1 MKITVKGTDLLTKHL
16 SKIKDLEF
24 ARKTVKKHGAKL
36 QKAMKD
42 NATPG
47 KIFVKGYSTGET
59 KRSIGLE
66 IIDSG
71 LTAVVAPNTEY
82 AVYPEY
88 GTRFMEAEP
97 FVKPALDSV
106 EKGFIEDLEKMDK

>member
-1 MKITVKGTDLLTKHL
+1 MKISIKGTDLLTKNL

-36 QKAMKD
+36 QKTMKD

-47 KIFVKGYSTGET
+47 KIFVKGYSHGET
-59 KRSIGLE
+59 KRSTELE
-66 IIDSG
+66 IIDNG

-82 AVYPEY
+82 AAYLEY
-88 GTRFMEAEP
+88 GTRYMEAEP
-97 FVKPALDSV
+97 FVKPSLDSV
-106 EKGFIEDLEKMDK
+106 ERGFIEDLEKMDK

>member
-1 MKITVKGTDLLTKHL
+1 MKISVKGTDLLTKHL

-42 NATPG
+42 NATPK

-59 KRSIGLE
+59 KRSISLE
-66 IIDSG
+66 IKDSG

-106 EKGFIEDLEKMDK
+106 ESGFIEDLEKMDK

>member
-24 ARKTVKKHGAKL
+24 ARKTIEKHGPKL

-42 NATPG
+42 NAEPG

-59 KRSIGLE
+59 KRSISLE
-66 IIDSG
+66 IIDNG
-71 LTAVVAPNTEY
+71 LTVIVAPNTEW

>member
-1 MKITVKGTDLLTKHL
+1 MKISVKGTNLLTKHL

-36 QKAMKD
+36 QKTMKD
-42 NATPG
+42 NAEPG
-47 KIFVKGYSTGET
+47 KIFVKGYSHGDT

-66 IIDSG
+66 TIDSG
-71 LTAVVAPNTEY
+71 LTVVVAPNTEY
-82 AVYPEY
+82 AAYVEY
-88 GTRFMEAEP
+88 GTRFREAEP

-106 EKGFIEDLEKMDK
+106 EKGFIEDLKKMDE

>member
-1 MKITVKGTDLLTKHL
+1 MKISVKGTDLLTKHL
-16 SKIKDLEF
+16 SQIKYLEF

-36 QKAMKD
+36 QSKMKD

-47 KIFVKGYSTGET
+47 KIFVKGYSHGDT

-66 IIDSG
+66 TIDSG
-71 LTAVVAPNTEY
+71 LTVVVTPNTEY
-82 AVYPEY
+82 AAYVEY
-88 GTRFMEAEP
+88 GTRYMEAEP

-106 EKGFIEDLEKMDK
+106 ESGFIEDLEKMDK